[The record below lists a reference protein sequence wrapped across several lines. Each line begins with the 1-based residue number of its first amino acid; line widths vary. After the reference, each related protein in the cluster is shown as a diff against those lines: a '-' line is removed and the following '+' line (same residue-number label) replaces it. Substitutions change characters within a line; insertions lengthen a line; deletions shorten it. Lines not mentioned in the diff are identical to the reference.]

1 MNPKTAIITLT
12 AIFTVIGTYAQ
23 TGKLRGHLY
32 DEETREP
39 VAFASVS
46 LSLHKKNFSSDFD
59 GNFSIPLDSLQFSD
73 TLICSFSGF
82 KPFKML
88 VSKTSDTFLQIEM
101 NREVIEMKGILISV
115 KTNPALKWVKLA
127 QDHRKDNDP
136 ERLDHYECRTFTSNT
151 IAVNKIS
158 DKIKKGKL
166 GKEIGT
172 LFDTISYISNDKS
185 KAILPVFISEVV
197 SNFYFNKN
205 PHLTKEVIL
214 ASRIKGVG
222 VQDGTFV
229 SQLLGSTFIGYNFY
243 QNTLVVIDKGIASP
257 ISENAMNIYNYRLTA
272 VDRSGPRRIFQ
283 IWCEPRIEK
292 DLAFKGFIWIEDT
305 TGALVRLSLELN
317 NNSNLNYIEKLRVT
331 QEYVPTTKGAYFCSN
346 SRVIVDAAEVNTKA
360 AGVIA
365 TSTINYSALNVNA
378 EHEPRFFDNRLVME
392 QDATDK
398 GDTFWEN
405 HRPVKQTEDEKRIMR
420 KIDTLV
426 KLPSV
431 KTYVDLVNFLVDGY
445 FDIGKFDKVQLG
457 PYYSLVSWNRLE
469 GFRARLGFRTSYKLS
484 RNWLI
489 EGMGAYGFKD
499 NKWKYSFRA
508 ERILNRKRWTK
519 IGALHRYDVELIG
532 FTDNDENATGV
543 FTAFNLLGSRNLVY
557 SRDSRLIFGTDLKH
571 GLRFSMTLGNR
582 QYHFTPIDTFNFAWY
597 NRYPDTFA
605 SSRNFTNTSVTFNL
619 RYAPRDYF
627 LQNDNRRVNFTGIG
641 AVYYASFTRG
651 FKGLLNGHFNY
662 NRLTVGMSYIK
673 VWGTVG
679 RTQFNVEGT
688 KIWEN
693 LPYPL
698 LNIFIGNQSYVYN
711 TAAYNQM
718 RIFEFVTD
726 QSVSGSLEHHFNGF
740 FFNRIPLIKRLKWRE
755 IINAKTI
762 YGTLGPRNFNFIPK
776 QIEGIPVTQF
786 KSFDKIPY
794 LEIGA
799 GIENIFKLLR
809 IDAIWRLTYRDSPG
823 ARPFGV
829 KASIAVQF

>member
-1 MNPKTAIITLT
+1 MTRRIPLLLICIISLFP
-12 AIFTVIGTYAQ
+12 AFAQ
-23 TGKLRGHLY
+23 TVKITGHVF
-32 DEETREP
+32 DEDTREP
-39 VAFASVS
+39 VSFATVR
-46 LSLHKKNFSSDFD
+46 LVLHNKTYKSNFD
-59 GNFSIPLDSLQFSD
+59 GNFSIPADSIRFSD
-73 TLICSFSGF
+73 TLI
-82 KPFKML
+82 
-88 VSKTSDTFLQIEM
+88 VTFAGYTPQVRIITPSLDSNFQIELK
-101 NREVIEMKGILISV
+101 REVVTMGGILISI
-115 KTNPALKWVKLA
+115 KANPALKWVKLA
-127 QDHRKDNDP
+127 QDNRQKNDP
-136 ERLDHYECRTFTSNT
+136 DRLDHYECQAFTSNT

-158 DKIKKGKL
+158 DKLKNGKL
-166 GKEIGT
+166 GKEIGA
-172 LFDTISYISNDKS
+172 LFDTISYLSADKS
-185 KAILPVFISEVV
+185 KSILPVFISEVV

-205 PHLTKEVIL
+205 PHLTKEVIQG
-214 ASRIKGVG
+214 SRIKGVG
-222 VQDGTFV
+222 VQDGTFI

-243 QNTLVVIDKGIASP
+243 ANTLVIIDKGIASP
-257 ISENAMNIYNYRLTA
+257 IGENAMNIYNYKIA
-272 VDRSGPRRIFQ
+272 DVDRSGPRRIFQ
-283 IWCEPRIEK
+283 IYVEPKVEK

-305 TGALVRLSLELN
+305 TGALLKLSLELG
-317 NNSNLNYIEKLRVT
+317 NNSNLNYIEKLRIT
-331 QEYVPTTKGAYFCSN
+331 QEYVPTEKGAFFCIN

-365 TSTINYSALNVNA
+365 TNTINYSKVNVNVM
-378 EHEPRFFDNRLVME
+378 HEPKFFDNRLVME
-392 QDATDK
+392 SDATQKEDS
-398 GDTFWEN
+398 FWVN
-405 HRPVKQTEDEKRIMR
+405 NRPVKQTEDEKRIMR

-469 GFRARLGFRTSYKLS
+469 GVRARLGFRTSYKLS

-489 EGMGAYGFKD
+489 EGMGAYGFSD
-499 NKWKYSFRA
+499 EKWKYSIRA

-519 IGALHRYDVELIG
+519 VGVMHRYDVELIG

-582 QYHFTPIDTFNFAWY
+582 QYNFTKVDTFNFAWY
-597 NRYPDTFA
+597 HKYPDTSTY
-605 SSRNFTNTSVTFNL
+605 SSNFTNTMVTFNL

-641 AVYYASFTRG
+641 AVYYATFQRG
-651 FKGLLNGHFNY
+651 FKGIMNGYFNY
-662 NRLTVGMSYIK
+662 NRLTIGMNYVK

-679 RTQFNVEGT
+679 RTQFNTEAT
-688 KIWEN
+688 KIWEK

-711 TAAYNQM
+711 TGAYNQM

-726 QSVSGSLEHHFNGF
+726 QSLSGSMEHHFNGF
-740 FFNRIPLIKRLKWRE
+740 FFNRIPLIKKLKWRE
-755 IINAKTI
+755 IINGKII
-762 YGTLGPRNFNFIPK
+762 YGTLNPANVNLIPK

-786 KSFDKIPY
+786 KSFGSIPY
-794 LEIGA
+794 IEVGT

-809 IDAIWRLTYRDSPG
+809 VDAIWRLTYREG
-823 ARPFGV
+823 AGVKPFGV